1 MGVAVALALVSAIV
15 YGISDYAGGRISRRF
30 APVAVTLV
38 AEISLLMVL
47 LVLVPLVEGDAP
59 TERAM
64 LWGMFGGFAGSLALI
79 GLYATLSRGNM
90 TVVAPVTGVVSALV
104 PVAVGFAIGERPDAI
119 AVIGIAA
126 AIVAVALIGG
136 LLGVAGKQVA
146 TRTVW
151 MAIAVGCGFGA
162 MFVAYARAG
171 DDAGLW
177 PLLFSRF
184 TGLPLVAAAFVWRQ
198 RRSGPVE
205 MGRRLFISATL
216 VGLLVCVANGAY
228 LVAARHGLLSVVA
241 AVGAMYPAST
251 IVLAS
256 TLDGERASRSQVVGM
271 VVAAG
276 AVVAITIGS

>member
-1 MGVAVALALVSAIV
+1 MAIALALVSAIV

-38 AEISLLMVL
+38 AEVSLLLVL
-47 LVLVPLVEGDAP
+47 LVLVPLVERGAP
-59 TERAM
+59 TERAI

-104 PVAVGFAIGERPDAI
+104 PVAVGFAIGERPEAI
-119 AVIGIAA
+119 AVIGIGA

-136 LLGVAGKQVA
+136 LLGVAGQHVEA
-146 TRTVW
+146 RTVW
-151 MAIAVGCGFGA
+151 MAIGVGCGFGT

-171 DDAGLW
+171 HDAGLW

-184 TGLPLVAAAFVWRQ
+184 TGLPLVSAAFLWQ
-198 RRSGPVE
+198 HRRSGPVE
-205 MGRRLFISATL
+205 LGRRLFISATL
-216 VGLLVCVANGAY
+216 VGLLVCLANGTY

-256 TLDGERASRSQVVGM
+256 TLDGERASRSQLAGM

>member
-1 MGVAVALALVSAIV
+1 MVSAIV
-15 YGISDYAGGRISRRF
+15 YGISDYSGGRISRRF

-38 AEISLLMVL
+38 AEVSLLLLL
-47 LVLVPLVEGDAP
+47 LVLIPLIERNAP

-64 LWGMFGGFAGSLALI
+64 LWGMFGGLAGSLALI

-104 PVAVGFAIGERPDAI
+104 PVAVGFASGERPDAI
-119 AVIGIAA
+119 AVIGIGA

-136 LLGVAGKQVA
+136 LLGVAGQHVE

-151 MAIAVGCGFGA
+151 MAIGVGSGFGM
-162 MFVAYARAG
+162 MFVAYAHAG
-171 DDAGLW
+171 HDAGLW

-184 TGLPLVAAAFVWRQ
+184 TGLPLVCAAFLWQR
-198 RRSGPVE
+198 RRSGPIEVA
-205 MGRRLFISATL
+205 RPLFISATL
-216 VGLLVCVANGAY
+216 VGLLVCLANGTY

-256 TLDGERASRSQVVGM
+256 TLDGERASRSQLAGM